1 MNDADPLRAK
11 LIEDTG
17 SPEEADQLLPVL
29 RRLPDWS
36 APAPTARSTAQ
47 LIAMLQAQAPITR
60 QSNLLRLGLL
70 IRSQARVIQPE
81 IWLATALVMT
91 LGVFVTLATAQPQ
104 VTIESLPFV
113 YIAPIVAA
121 IGLAF
126 LYGPGLD
133 PASEIEVATPTSPRL
148 VFLTR
153 LMLVF
158 GFNLGLGLIGTLL
171 LAVGHTNFS
180 AWPLIES
187 WLAPMACLS
196 ALTVLGSVL
205 FVDPLIS
212 TAAGLL
218 AWGIFVS
225 QQFIER
231 TAMPLLAHLPNL
243 ASAEARPFLF
253 GLALTLSAAAVWLAG
268 REERWLRRQV

>member
-1 MNDADPLRAK
+1 MSADDQLRAK

-17 SPEEADQLLPVL
+17 SPVAADRLLSVL
-29 RRLPDWS
+29 HRLPDWS

-47 LIAMLQAQAPITR
+47 LIAALQAAQAPAPIDR
-60 QSNLLRLGLL
+60 ASIRPRLDLL
-70 IRSQARVIQPE
+70 IQSQARVIQPE
-81 IWLATALVMT
+81 IWLATALVMM
-91 LGVFVTLATAQPQ
+91 LGVFVTLAVAQSTPS
-104 VTIESLPFV
+104 IEALPFV

-148 VFLTR
+148 VFVTR

-158 GFNLGLGLIGTLL
+158 GFDLGLGLIGTLCL
-171 LAVGHTNFS
+171 VFAHAEFS
-180 AWPLIES
+180 MWPLISS
-187 WLAPMACLS
+187 WLAPMAFLS
-196 ALTVLGSVL
+196 ALTLLLSVL

-218 AWGIFVS
+218 VWG
-225 QQFIER
+225 
-231 TAMPLLAHLPNL
+231 L
-243 ASAEARPFLF
+243 
-253 GLALTLSAAAVWLAG
+253 
-268 REERWLRRQV
+268 

>member
-1 MNDADPLRAK
+1 

-17 SPEEADQLLPVL
+17 VPEEADELLAVA

-36 APAPTARSTAQ
+36 APSPTARATAQ
-47 LIAMLQAQAPITR
+47 LIAALQAAQTQAPITR
-60 QSNLLRLGLL
+60 HSNLLRLGLL
-70 IRSQARVIQPE
+70 LRSQARVIQPE

-91 LGVFVTLATAQPQ
+91 LGVFVTLATAQPR

-113 YIAPIVAA
+113 YVAPIVAA

-171 LAVGHTNFS
+171 LAVVHTDFS
-180 AWPLIES
+180 VWPLIES
-187 WLAPMACLS
+187 WLAPMAFLS
-196 ALTVLGSVL
+196 ALTVIASVL

-231 TAMPLLAHLPNL
+231 TAVPLLAYLPNL

-268 REERWLRRQV
+268 REERWLRRQA

>member
-1 MNDADPLRAK
+1 MSHDDPLRAK

-17 SPEEADQLLPVL
+17 SPEEADRLLAVA

-36 APAPTARSTAQ
+36 APTPTARSTAQ
-47 LIAMLQAQAPITR
+47 LIATLQAAQVQSPVTR
-60 QSNLLRLGLL
+60 HSKLLQLGLL

-91 LGVFVTLATAQPQ
+91 LGVFVTLATAQPH

-148 VFLTR
+148 VFLIR

-158 GFNLGLGLIGTLL
+158 GFNLGLGLI
-171 LAVGHTNFS
+171 HTDFS
-180 AWPLIES
+180 VWPLIDS
-187 WLAPMACLS
+187 WLTPMACLS
-196 ALTVLGSVL
+196 ALTVMCSVL

-212 TAAGLL
+212 TAAGSL

-231 TAMPLLAHLPNL
+231 TAVPWLTYLPNL
-243 ASAEARPFLF
+243 ASAEARPFLY
-253 GLALTLSAAAVWLAG
+253 GLALTLSVVALWLSG